1 MSDEHEVPFEE
12 ALEDTDFGFIVCGKT
27 GRLKGLWI
35 PKEMDDEPVPENI
48 ISMCVEHFGIDPAEF
63 DIDDDEEES
72 SDGKTLH

>member
-1 MSDEHEVPFEE
+1 MSEEQDVSFEE

-48 ISMCVEHFGIDPAEF
+48 INMCVEHFGIDPEDF
-63 DIDDDEEES
+63 DEEGPS
-72 SDGKTLH
+72 VGQTIH

>member
-1 MSDEHEVPFEE
+1 MSEEHEVAFEE

-35 PKEMDDEPVPENI
+35 PVAMDDLPVPENI
-48 ISMCVEHFGIDPAEF
+48 INMCVEHFDIDPAEF
-63 DIDDDEEES
+63 DIDEEES

>member
-1 MSDEHEVPFEE
+1 MSENHEMAFEE

-35 PKEMDDEPVPENI
+35 PKEMDDAPVPENI
-48 ISMCVEHFGIDPAEF
+48 IQMCVEHFGIDPAEF
-63 DIDDDEEES
+63 DEDEEET